1 MSHSNAFVNREPSQ
15 YELNQSNVFSLT
27 CPPSVEPA
35 TKKPT
40 NTSTDTRPI
49 LTPRKQ
55 LLING
60 HTELYRAPGL
70 EVIQSAT
77 RMPQLSAERYYAG
90 FCSAKK
96 ARPET
101 VERGTQ
107 TMARVQDTKK
117 RPKQSK
123 MD

>member
-49 LTPRKQ
+49 LTPRK
-55 LLING
+55 LRL
-60 HTELYRAPGL
+60 
-70 EVIQSAT
+70 
-77 RMPQLSAERYYAG
+77 
-90 FCSAKK
+90 C
-96 ARPET
+96 
-101 VERGTQ
+101 
-107 TMARVQDTKK
+107 TKLN
-117 RPKQSK
+117 
-123 MD
+123 